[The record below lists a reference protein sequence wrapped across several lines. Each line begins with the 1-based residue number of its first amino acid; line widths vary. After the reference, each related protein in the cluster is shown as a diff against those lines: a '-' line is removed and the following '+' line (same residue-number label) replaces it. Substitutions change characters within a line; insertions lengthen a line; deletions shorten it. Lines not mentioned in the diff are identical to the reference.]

1 MIKSASKFSLDG
13 IMRLLKFGQQPTI
26 LRVLPVVWLL
36 LISGLAFFWQLGS
49 IGLIDET
56 EPLFAE
62 AARQMTV
69 TGDWIT
75 PYFNGVPRFDK
86 PPLIYWLMAIAYH
99 TIGTNEWAARL
110 PSAIAGFV
118 LTCFCFYTLRSFG
131 NQTQRHPSSF
141 TLHPFTP
148 FLASAIVALNP
159 HTLFFGRTG
168 YSDMLLSACMGG
180 ALFSFFLGYIQPER
194 RIQVRWYLAF
204 YVLMALA
211 VLTKGPVG
219 VVLPGL
225 IIGAFLLYLGKFRE
239 VLREL
244 NLARGLFIVLVISL
258 PWFGLVTLR
267 NGESYINSFFGFHN
281 FERFTQVVNDHAGPW
296 YFHIAAFL
304 IGFAPW
310 SIFVPAAITHF
321 KPLQRKTWQQQPRIG
336 HLAIFALF
344 WFAVILSFFT
354 IAATKYFSYV
364 LPLMPGAAMLVALWW
379 NDQMQQRSPAQS
391 TLSLKIGSLLSI
403 GFAVA
408 LGIACYYCPNWLQ
421 DEPSMPNLGDR
432 VQQSGLHIVAMTI
445 WIGCAIAGVVLWLRH
460 HSQWF
465 LVVNLIGFAAFVG
478 LVLLPVG
485 AIVDAERQLPLRQI
499 AQTIAEV
506 QRPNE
511 AIVMPDDGF
520 DKPSLVFYTQQN
532 IWYVDKPRRTLL
544 YLQEQFQKNPEA
556 QSALLIA
563 SQRAMNRTQ
572 LAPNQYELLRQAG
585 IYQLV
590 RVSRAGIR

>member
-1 MIKSASKFSLDG
+1 MIKSDIKFSLDG
-13 IMRLLKFGQQPTI
+13 LVTRLLKFGQQPI
-26 LRVLPVVWLL
+26 VLKVLPILWLL
-36 LISGLAFFWQLGS
+36 SIGGLAFFWQLGS

-110 PSAIAGFV
+110 PSAIAGFI
-118 LTCFCFYTLRSFG
+118 LTCFCFYTLRLVG
-131 NQTQRHPSSF
+131 NRATTS
-141 TLHPFTP
+141 LHPFTP
-148 FLASAIVALNP
+148 FLAAAIVALNP

-180 ALFSFFLGYIQPER
+180 ALLSFFRGYIQPER
-194 RIQVRWYLAF
+194 RIQVRWYFAF
-204 YVLMALA
+204 YGLMGLA

-244 NLARGLFIVLVISL
+244 NLVRGLLIVLGISL
-258 PWFGLVTLR
+258 PWFVLVTLQ

-310 SIFVPAAITHF
+310 SIFVPAAIAHF
-321 KPLQRKTWQQQPRIG
+321 KPLQRKIWQQKPRAD

-344 WFAVILSFFT
+344 WFVVILSFFT

-364 LPLMPGAAMLVALWW
+364 LPLMPGAAILVALWW
-379 NDQMQQRSPAQS
+379 NDQMPRSS
-391 TLSLKIGSLLSI
+391 SHSSLSLKIGSLLSI

-408 LGIACYYCPNWLQ
+408 LGIAFYYSPNWLQ
-421 DEPSMPNLGDR
+421 DEPSMPDLGDR
-432 VQQSGLHIVAMTI
+432 LQQSGLPIVGMAI
-445 WIGCAIAGVVLWLRH
+445 WIGCAIAGVVLWLCRR
-460 HSQWF
+460 SQWF
-465 LVVNLIGFAAFVG
+465 LAVNLVGFAAFVG
-478 LVLLPVG
+478 LVLLPAG

-499 AQTIAEV
+499 AQTITEV

-520 DKPSLVFYTQQN
+520 DKPSLVFYTQHT
-532 IWYVDKPRRTLL
+532 IWYVDKPRRTIR
-544 YLQEQFQKNPEA
+544 YLQDQFQKNPEA

-563 SQRAMNRTQ
+563 SQRVMDRTQ